1 MPFDPN
7 ARAGNDAGIFGLPYT
22 AAESRLIFI
31 PVPWEATTSYGG
43 GTSKGPAAILEAS
56 KQVDLYDIETGKA
69 YENGYH
75 MLKIDNSLKTL
86 NSQAKKLA
94 NQVRSFEDKG
104 APTKKIEALQK
115 QVNKMSDKLNESVY
129 KKAKEQLAKNKLV
142 ALIGGDHST
151 PYGIIRAVSEKH
163 NRDFGIL
170 HIDAHHDL
178 RERYEGFTHSHASI
192 MFNIMESDFAP
203 KKLVQVGIRDFS
215 EQEKD
220 YAKQNDVSVFYDTEV
235 QYRKADGEPWAK
247 IAKDIV
253 SKLPKN
259 VYVSFDIDGLSPFFC
274 PHTGT
279 PVPGGLDYPEAL
291 YLLKALK
298 ESGKKIVGFD
308 LNEVAPGKDNEWD
321 ANVGARLLYKMAGWT
336 ILTNA

>member
-1 MPFDPN
+1 MSFDPN
-7 ARAGNDAGIFGLPYT
+7 ARAGSDSGIFGLPFS
-22 AAESRLIFI
+22 AKESRLIFI

-43 GTSKGPAAILEAS
+43 GTSKGPEAILEAS
-56 KQVDLYDIETGKA
+56 KQVELCDIETGKS
-69 YENGYH
+69 YESGYH
-75 MLKIDNSLKTL
+75 MLKIDKSIKTM
-86 NSQAKKLA
+86 NTQAKKLA
-94 NQVRSFEDKG
+94 KHIRSLEDKG
-104 APTKKIEALQK
+104 APSKKIESLQK
-115 QVNKMSDKLNESVY
+115 LVNKMSAKLNEAVY
-129 KKAKEQLAKNKLV
+129 KKAKEQIKNDKLV

-151 PYGIIRAVSEKH
+151 PYGIIQALSEKH
-163 NRDFGIL
+163 KNDFGIL

-178 RERYEGFTHSHASI
+178 REAYEGFRHSHASI
-192 MFNIMESDFAP
+192 MFNVMESDFAP

-220 YAKQNDVSVFYDTEV
+220 YAEKNDVSVFYDTDV
-235 QYRKADGEPWAK
+235 QYRKAEGESWAS

-291 YLLKALK
+291 FLLKTLK
-298 ESGKKIVGFD
+298 ESGKTIIGFD
-308 LNEVAPGKDNEWD
+308 LNEVAPGKDSEWD

-336 ILTNA
+336 IVTNN